1 MKILV
6 TDREGGQ
13 WEIEGE
19 DGSSIGEAII
29 EANELPKDNRVQPF
43 AICGLDCS
51 CRTWHVLVD
60 EEWFDRLEPKKDD
73 EALER
78 FGIKQWIDDGKSI
91 NEYVPP
97 EKSWVSKRL
106 ANMADG

>member
-19 DGSSIGEAII
+19 NGISIGEAII
-29 EANELPKDNRVQPF
+29 KANELPKDNRVQPF

-51 CRTWHVLVD
+51 CRTCHVLVD
-60 EEWFDRLEPKKDD
+60 EEWFEKLEPKEDD
-73 EALER
+73 EANLLATSMNEQKNSR
-78 FGIKQWIDDGKSI
+78 LSCQVIMNESLDGIKVQLHEDW
-91 NEYVPP
+91 
-97 EKSWVSKRL
+97 
-106 ANMADG
+106 

>member
-6 TDREGGQ
+6 TDRDPGQ

-19 DGSSIGEAII
+19 NGISIGEAII

-51 CRTWHVLVD
+51 CRTCHVLVD
-60 EEWFDRLEPKKDD
+60 EEWFEKLEPKEDD
-73 EALER
+73 EANLLATSMNEQKNSR
-78 FGIKQWIDDGKSI
+78 LSCQVIMNESLDGIKVQLHEDW
-91 NEYVPP
+91 
-97 EKSWVSKRL
+97 
-106 ANMADG
+106 

>member
-19 DGSSIGEAII
+19 NNSSIGEAII

-43 AICGLDCS
+43 AICGLLCS
-51 CRTWHVLVD
+51 CRTCHVLID
-60 EEWFDRLEPKKDD
+60 EEWFDKLDPKEDD
-73 EALER
+73 EANLLATSMNEQKNSR
-78 FGIKQWIDDGKSI
+78 LSCQVIMNESLDGIKVQLQEDW
-91 NEYVPP
+91 
-97 EKSWVSKRL
+97 
-106 ANMADG
+106 

>member
-19 DGSSIGEAII
+19 NNSSIGEAII

-43 AICGLDCS
+43 AICGLVCS
-51 CRTWHVLVD
+51 CRTCHVLVD
-60 EEWFDRLEPKKDD
+60 EEWFDKLEPKEDAEDNEQKNSRLSCQVIMNESLD
-73 EALER
+73 
-78 FGIKQWIDDGKSI
+78 GIKVQLQEDW
-91 NEYVPP
+91 
-97 EKSWVSKRL
+97 
-106 ANMADG
+106 

>member
-19 DGSSIGEAII
+19 DGISIGEAII

-51 CRTWHVLVD
+51 CRTCHVLVD
-60 EEWFDRLEPKKDD
+60 EEWFEKLEPKEDD
-73 EALER
+73 EANLLATSMNEQKNSR
-78 FGIKQWIDDGKSI
+78 LSCQVIMNESLDGIKVQLHEDW
-91 NEYVPP
+91 
-97 EKSWVSKRL
+97 
-106 ANMADG
+106 